1 MFYLSAELGNLSSP
15 GMTAPGPAEAGPPLH
30 RASLASPPFFLPPGW
45 ATGPALLT
53 SGCPPLSA
61 LHAFKTLQKELPVSD
76 PGTWFWSGT
85 RTFSATPRLRRQQQN
100 RRLGPCVPFSPVG
113 PVDPAWALPRPQTQA
128 RWLPSLPQPGV
139 VCGVRP
145 SPRRR
150 AGRAQVGPHFCV
162 TSSSTPQALGGNGVT
177 LGVTGLS

>member
-1 MFYLSAELGNLSSP
+1 MKHVNVLFICRAGESQLPRDDSP
-15 GMTAPGPAEAGPPLH
+15 GSCRGRAP
-30 RASLASPPFFLPPGW
+30 SPQSQPGLSPFLPPSRVGNR
-45 ATGPALLT
+45 PALLT

-76 PGTWFWSGT
+76 PGTRFWSGT

-162 TSSSTPQALGGNGVT
+162 TSSSTPT
-177 LGVTGLS
+177 